1 MIIKGKIVTLRAIE
15 KEDLPHFKNWA
26 NDPEIQYLVGGWHFP
41 TNTEDQAKWFDS
53 LSIHSLNQR
62 FAIDTKEQGLI
73 GTATLVEI
81 NWKDR
86 NAIEGLIMG
95 DKEIRGKG
103 YGTDTVMA
111 LMRYAFEELGL
122 HRLATTIIEYN
133 KASLHLHINKCGWKE
148 EGRQKDWYF
157 RKGNFW
163 ERVIIG
169 ITREDYDNL
178 VKTNNYWND

>member
-1 MIIKGKIVTLRAIE
+1 MIIKGKFVTLRAIE
-15 KEDLPHFKNWA
+15 KEDLPQFKVWA
-26 NDPEIQYLVGGWHFP
+26 NAPEIQYLVGGWHFP
-41 TNTEDQAKWFDS
+41 TNAIDQAKWFEN

-62 FAIDTKEQGLI
+62 FAIETEERGLI
-73 GTATLVEI
+73 GSATLVEI

-86 NAIEGLIMG
+86 NAVEGLIVG

-111 LMRYAFEELGL
+111 IMRYAFEELGL

-133 KASLHLHINKCGWKE
+133 EASLYLHTKKCGWKE

-157 RKGNFW
+157 RKGRFW
-163 ERVIIG
+163 ERIIIG
-169 ITREDYDNL
+169 VTREDYDAL
-178 VKTNNYWND
+178 VKANKYWSD

>member
-1 MIIKGKIVTLRAIE
+1 MNIKGKIVTLRAIE
-15 KEDLPHFKNWA
+15 REDLPIFRDWA

-41 TNTEDQAKWFDS
+41 TNIDEQIKWFES
-53 LSIHSLNQR
+53 LSIQSLNQR
-62 FAIDTKEQGLI
+62 FAIDTDEQGLV

-81 NWKDR
+81 NWKDK
-86 NAIEGLIMG
+86 NASQGLIMG
-95 DKEIRGKG
+95 NKQIRGKG
-103 YGTDTVMA
+103 YGTDTVMT

-122 HRLATTIIEYN
+122 HRLTTTIIEYN
-133 KASLHLHINKCGWKE
+133 EASLHIHINKCGWKE

-157 RKGNFW
+157 RKGKFW

-169 ITREDYDNL
+169 ITRESYDNL